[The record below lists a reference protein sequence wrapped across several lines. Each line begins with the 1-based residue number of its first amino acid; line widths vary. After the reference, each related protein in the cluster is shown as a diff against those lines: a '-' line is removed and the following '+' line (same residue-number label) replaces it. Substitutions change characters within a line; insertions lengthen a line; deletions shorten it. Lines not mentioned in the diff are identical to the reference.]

1 LTRAKLT
8 LFPDQQQVK
17 RQAYQS
23 LRGHTSTLLQCPTG
37 FGKSALAVDFCIDA
51 VANKRTVTINVPR
64 KELAKQL
71 AQSLSRYGVEYGF
84 IASGMR
90 PNPFALV
97 QISMSETLARRLDK
111 VHKSDLLITD
121 ECHVGGESLTRI
133 VHAWKQAGKK
143 VIGLSATPLRMD
155 GKGMDTWFDDM
166 VCGPQMRWL
175 IDSGRLNDYRVFAP
189 ESAHAQAMIAHN
201 APDDAVQDFEFDN
214 VMFGDTVTHYKQFAM
229 GKRHLSFCRSVK
241 HAEDTAAFFR
251 DQGIP
256 AAAIHGKLS
265 DDEML
270 RRVKAFARRELLS
283 LSNCQ
288 IATFGWD
295 LSQLTGMDAT
305 VEAASLL
312 RRTGSL
318 ALYMQI
324 VGRILRKSDAPSFL
338 FDHMANVATHGL
350 PCAHREWGL
359 NGRLKGDG
367 EGRER
372 AVPVRQCPIGEGG
385 CGFVHRPAPVC
396 PSCGRVYPVRDLSIE
411 QVDETLMEIDKS
423 AVVDVAKAERQLQGR
438 AQSYEDLLELER
450 RKGHKIGWADNVYSS
465 RKGVKVT
472 REQMRVRRAKWRA
485 ELKLTSSM
493 TA

>member
-1 LTRAKLT
+1 MKLR
-8 LFPDQQQVK
+8 LFDDQSEMK
-17 RQAYQS
+17 RNVYAS
-23 LRGHTSTLLQCPTG
+23 LRKNRSTLAQACTG

-97 QISMSETLARRLDK
+97 QISMSETLARRLER

-133 VHAWKQAGKK
+133 VNAWKQAGKK

-175 IDSGRLNDYRVFAP
+175 IDNGRLNDYRVFAP
-189 ESAHAQAMIAHN
+189 ESAHAAAMVAHN
-201 APDDAVQDFEFDN
+201 GPDDAPQDFEFDN
-214 VMFGDTVTHYKQFAM
+214 VMFGDTVAHYKQFAM

-241 HAEDTAAFFR
+241 HAEDTASFFR

-324 VGRILRKSDAPSFL
+324 VGRILRKSNEASFL

-350 PCAHREWGL
+350 PCAHREWSL
-359 NGRLKGDG
+359 DGRLKGDG
-367 EGRER
+367 EGKER
-372 AVPVRQCPIGEGG
+372 LVPVRQCPIGEGG

-423 AVVDVAKAERQLQGR
+423 AVVDVKRGERMLQGR
-438 AQSYEDLLELER
+438 ADTFEALLDLEA
-450 RKGHKIGWADNVYSS
+450 RKGNRIGWA
-465 RKGVKVT
+465 
-472 REQMRVRRAKWRA
+472 ERVWTARGNPSTGLKEKRAKWNINQRA
-485 ELKLTSSM
+485 MSR
-493 TA
+493 TAAG